1 MKLVDTSCWIQA
13 LRRRGDPT
21 VRARLE
27 ELVKSGEAA
36 WCAPIRLELW
46 AGIGN
51 DKERRVLRDFEGI
64 IRDYRVTD
72 EVWRA
77 ACDLADLGRRHGKTF
92 PVTDL
97 LVAAC
102 ARHYGIELEHV
113 DQHFSEL
120 AKLCLEKAAS

>member
-1 MKLVDTSCWIQA
+1 MRLVDTSCWVEA
-13 LRRRGDPT
+13 LRRQGDPA

-46 AGIGN
+46 AGIGSE
-51 DKERRVLRDFEGI
+51 KERRVLREFEAL

-77 ACDLADLGRRHGKTF
+77 ACDLADLGRRRGKTF

-97 LVAAC
+97 LIAAC
-102 ARHYGIELEHV
+102 AKYYRIEIEHA
-113 DQHFSEL
+113 DKHFTEI
-120 AKLCLEKAAS
+120 AKLS